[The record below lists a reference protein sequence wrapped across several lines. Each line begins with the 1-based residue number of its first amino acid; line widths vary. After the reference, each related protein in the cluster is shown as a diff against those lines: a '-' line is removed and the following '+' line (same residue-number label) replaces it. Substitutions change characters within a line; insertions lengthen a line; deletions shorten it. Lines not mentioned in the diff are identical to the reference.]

1 MAMLRPP
8 EMVSDQPMACSGCAA
23 KLADAPLRGA
33 LQQLAGGQLPPAE
46 DAAVAVAG
54 DGWLQSVDGFPALVA
69 DPYLNG
75 RLTALHASSD
85 LWACGASLR
94 HGQALVTLPRCSE
107 SVQQELLAQTL
118 AGVQSVFPL
127 IGGHTLQALASSDPS
142 KPLAKQLSLGLVVNG

>member
-1 MAMLRPP
+1 M
-8 EMVSDQPMACSGCAA
+8 
-23 KLADAPLRGA
+23 
-33 LQQLAGGQLPPAE
+33 
-46 DAAVAVAG
+46 
-54 DGWLQSVDGFPALVA
+54 GFPALVA

-118 AGVQSVFPL
+118 AGVQSVLPL
-127 IGGHTLQALASSDPS
+127 IGGHTLQALEVQRSQQAFGQTAQPGFGGER
-142 KPLAKQLSLGLVVNG
+142 PAARRPVELGEGTAQAW